1 MLLSSS
7 VDIAI
12 VPSVC
17 ALVVLLRVFGVWFL
31 YCLWAGCGRCVAAG
45 HHCGVRGP
53 YTPVAWPMRLS
64 VAPGKWP
71 ALSVPSVAPGLRPP
85 PPGLSRGCSPARC
98 WGCWWPS
105 NSRRRIRPLAS
116 GPPVPTGPCPPV
128 RPDIRTQARPLD
140 SPLLHVACDNSRS
153 PNLAVVAPQH
163 FVLKLPDHSYPRV
176 LRRYRSRLPR
186 PTSARSLSGL
196 DYSGPTVVGR
206 GHPGPLPLA
215 RCAV

>member
-1 MLLSSS
+1 MCRAVLCCCAVCCAVCVIAVCRVALCSVCAVSRLCVVVGWVVLLSSS

-17 ALVVLLRVFGVWFL
+17 VLVVLLRVFGVWFL

-140 SPLLHVACDNSRS
+140 SPLLHVACDKSRS
-153 PNLAVVAPQH
+153 PSLAVAAP
-163 FVLKLPDHSYPRV
+163 
-176 LRRYRSRLPR
+176 
-186 PTSARSLSGL
+186 
-196 DYSGPTVVGR
+196 
-206 GHPGPLPLA
+206 
-215 RCAV
+215 